1 MSVTGS
7 IHKGPMPAPIRTRLS
22 LSFLLV
28 LFIGMG
34 VAAVLAW
41 TTVERLYLDTQRE
54 NLLAQA
60 RLTAEALRGAALS
73 DLTSE
78 PYSQTTNVLPGIHT
92 HLLEEQDAVV
102 LTLPMGPD
110 TPSQRVPSAE
120 NSRTASAEILLQRSE
135 ITSAL
140 QGKPATAIR
149 KVASADN
156 QRVLYAAAPVYS
168 DAGRSVRSFTWPRP
182 CLRAG
187 CPAAVIVQLAGII
200 ILASLLA
207 LGAAALLS
215 AAYRPAHR
223 VHCQGGQSSG
233 AGGFDSAGSSLPV
246 PSGNWTAWA
255 VHSMP

>member
-1 MSVTGS
+1 
-7 IHKGPMPAPIRTRLS
+7 MPAPIRTRLS

-41 TTVERLYLDTQRE
+41 TTVERLYLETQRE

-73 DLTSE
+73 DLATE

-102 LTLPMGPD
+102 LTLPIGPD
-110 TPSQRVPSAE
+110 TPSQRVPSVE
-120 NSRTASAEILLQRSE
+120 NSRTASAETLLQRAE

-140 QGKPATAIR
+140 QGTPATAIR

-168 DAGRSVRSFTWPRP
+168 DAGGDQCDRLPGYAPACERAARQCDRP
-182 CLRAG
+182 VGRCH
-187 CPAAVIVQLAGII
+187 CPGFPTGRGRCNPVIPPN
-200 ILASLLA
+200 
-207 LGAAALLS
+207 
-215 AAYRPAHR
+215 RPTHR
-223 VHCQGGQSSG
+223 DHCQGGQSSG
-233 AGGFDSAGSSLPV
+233 GGGFDSAGPACRFHQ
-246 PSGNWTAWA
+246 GIG
-255 VHSMP
+255 